1 MCRMCPLKM
10 ASFLLFLGI
19 AILQKSF
26 ADVSSDGVI
35 MPSKC
40 EGNFLSLKSN
50 FIFKITKK
58 YIKAEKEI
66 DIVKKRSILRFFL

>member
-1 MCRMCPLKM
+1 M

-19 AILQKSF
+19 AIVQKTF

-40 EGNFLSLKSN
+40 EGNFLSIKSN
-50 FIFKITKK
+50 FMFKITKK

-66 DIVKKRSILRFFL
+66 EIVKKEVFSDFFFVMNLIKY